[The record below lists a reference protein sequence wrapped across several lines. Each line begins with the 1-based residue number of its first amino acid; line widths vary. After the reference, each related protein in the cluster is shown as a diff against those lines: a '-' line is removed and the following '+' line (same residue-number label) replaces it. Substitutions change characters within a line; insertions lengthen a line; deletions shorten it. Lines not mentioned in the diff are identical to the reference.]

1 MSDENRKQLSNKA
14 EHVWLSCFRAAL
26 TGITAGPV
34 GTWYLPDGGKRA
46 DTPLELAQV
55 AAELADAAF
64 KEARKRI
71 QLGRPGAWP
80 DPNRKGWK
88 CPTCGIF
95 NDEWGDLRRELCR
108 GIVERDDAE
117 GIRRAYPCA
126 ELRPSE
132 ATP

>member
-26 TGITAGPV
+26 NGVTAGPLLV
-34 GTWYLPDGGKRA
+34 RG
-46 DTPLELAQV
+46 EL
-55 AAELADAAF
+55 
-64 KEARKRI
+64 
-71 QLGRPGAWP
+71 GSG
-80 DPNRKGWK
+80 
-88 CPTCGIF
+88 
-95 NDEWGDLRRELCR
+95 WGDLRRELCR